1 MRKAGLSLK
10 KDQLCLKILSFQ
22 AGEEKYAKELELPLE
37 SITEED
43 KNESAVP
50 KDKISVC
57 LRMEVKHLQISFEV
71 KTKAGWRK
79 AGGYIDARHLST
91 ESAGGFTGCVAGV
104 YASSNKR
111 ESSRYVDVLQL
122 EYGNRVV

>member
-1 MRKAGLSLK
+1 MAKKLISIVLSVIIAFSAFAICSFAG
-10 KDQLCLKILSFQ
+10 DT
-22 AGEEKYAKELELPLE
+22 
-37 SITEED
+37 ITEED
-43 KNESAVP
+43 KNGSTVP
-50 KDKISVC
+50 KDKIAVC
-57 LRMEVKHLQISFEV
+57 FRTEVKHLQVSFEV

-104 YASSNKR
+104 YVSSNGR
-111 ESSRYVDVLQL
+111 ESNRYVDVLQL